1 MTPKRLLLLTVLL
14 LTLLSSCAPS
24 ADTILIPEEQP
35 QTPELYDV
43 SLTFSSA
50 DFTIT
55 CQEIDTRA
63 ASTEIPEAL
72 NRLTCSVFDA
82 QGEKV
87 ATLSQKRE
95 ALDDGETFGSLS
107 FLLPGGTY
115 KFVAV
120 LHELPEDKLSY
131 EPATITSPTVA
142 TLPSNSIQD
151 TYCCVKSQEVS
162 ANTSIT
168 LDLGT
173 RINAKFQIE
182 TLDEVP
188 AGVTSIAIYVN
199 TSSSTVLPTQ
209 PTINPTTGL
218 ATTSWKY
225 VKNLTATSGQKFNRT
240 FSILLS
246 EDPASVGVKLAPQP
260 TSATYPS
267 RILSEVNF
275 QRNHKTHAKG
285 NLFQPATA
293 ASFTIDTS
301 LAEDIDYNF

>member
-14 LTLLSSCAPS
+14 LTLLTSCAPS
-24 ADTILIPEEQP
+24 ADTLFIPEEQP

-107 FLLPGGTY
+107 FLLPMGTY
-115 KFVAV
+115 TFAAV
-120 LHELPEDKLSY
+120 LHEVEDTNLA
-131 EPATITSPTVA
+131 PATITSPTVA
-142 TLPSNSIQD
+142 TLPNNSIQD

-168 LDLGT
+168 LELGT
-173 RINAKFQIE
+173 RINAKFQLE

-246 EDPASVGVKLAPQP
+246 EDPASVGVWLVPQP

-267 RILSEVNF
+267 RTLSEVNF